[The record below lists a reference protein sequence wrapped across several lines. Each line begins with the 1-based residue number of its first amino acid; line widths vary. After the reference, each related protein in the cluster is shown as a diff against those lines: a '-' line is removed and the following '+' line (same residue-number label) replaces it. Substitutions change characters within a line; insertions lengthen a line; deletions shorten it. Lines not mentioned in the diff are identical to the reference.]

1 VRPPLSRQPPKS
13 WTFPAQPSRSEVTQ
27 IPGRWQL
34 TALLKSFNHF
44 SRCDRGRWWYFAGKP
59 AVPPRLQ
66 SVPVTQRVRLCN
78 VAAAWTRWRIT
89 RWDEVEVPLPDR
101 QRLLVEVYPLL
112 PLLAKARHWQLQ
124 LEVREGLIVLQPV
137 TIFWVDA
144 AGKRSLTF
152 SLERFNR
159 LLLEFVVQPANSSQ
173 LRSASLVLMR
183 QRVVRYQQ
191 FRQPLSFDERG
202 CFGFR
207 FVVNMVV

>member
-1 VRPPLSRQPPKS
+1 
-13 WTFPAQPSRSEVTQ
+13 
-27 IPGRWQL
+27 
-34 TALLKSFNHF
+34 
-44 SRCDRGRWWYFAGKP
+44 
-59 AVPPRLQ
+59 VPPRLQ

-78 VAAAWTRWRIT
+78 VAAAWMRWRIT

-173 LRSASLVLMR
+173 LRSASLVLRR

-207 FVVNMVV
+207 FVVNVAV